1 MKTRLASRTLAWA
14 CPIVALMA
22 FPIAAVAGTL
32 SPSPSSSSYTTQPYF
47 FGGQFNN
54 FQITNSGTETTPGS
68 ATITGPDASQFSING
83 DGCANFTLQ
92 DTWFCYV
99 GVNFNPPN
107 GPGTFSAQLEIPS
120 DGSPDPLVI
129 PLSAQTLAGPAFSS
143 SPTRI
148 DFGPTT
154 LGSVLGETV
163 TITNNGDFPGAIQQA
178 FIVGPA
184 EFDIEDDQCSQQE
197 IAPAEDCTLTA
208 LFAPTTPGAFQGS
221 IFAISGTQTE
231 PVLPINLSGQGRAA
245 PGPGPNTK
253 ITRKP
258 GGKIRSTTASF
269 QFTSSG
275 TGVSFECRVD
285 KEQFAPCTS
294 PATYVAKRGKHV
306 FQVRAINAAGERDA
320 TPARVTWRVVK
331 KRAPKKR

>member
-1 MKTRLASRTLAWA
+1 MKTRVARRMLAWA

-22 FPIAAVAGTL
+22 FPVAAVAGTL
-32 SPSPSSSSYTTQPYF
+32 SPSPSSSSYNTQPYF

-54 FQITNSGTETTPGS
+54 FQITNSGSETTPGS
-68 ATITGPDASQFSING
+68 ATIAGPDAPQFSING

-107 GPGTFSAQLEIPS
+107 VPGTFTAQLEIPS

-148 DFGPTT
+148 DFGSTT
-154 LGSVLGETV
+154 LGSVRSETV
-163 TITNNGDFPGAIQQA
+163 TITNTGDFPGAIQQA
-178 FIVGPA
+178 FIVGPG

-197 IAPAEDCTLTA
+197 MDPSEDCTLTA
-208 LFAPTTPGAFQGS
+208 LFAPSAPGAFQGS
-221 IFAISGTQTE
+221 IFAISGTPTS
-231 PVLPINLSGQGRAA
+231 PVLPINLSGEGRAA
-245 PGPGPNTK
+245 PGPGPDTK

-258 GGKIRSTTASF
+258 KGKVRSTTASF
-269 QFTSSG
+269 QFAST
-275 TGVSFECRVD
+275 TPGVSFECRVD
-285 KEQFAPCTS
+285 KEPFAPCTS
-294 PATYVAKRGKHV
+294 PATYVVKRGKHL

-320 TPARVTWRVVK
+320 TPAQVSWRV
-331 KRAPKKR
+331 PKKRSAQKR